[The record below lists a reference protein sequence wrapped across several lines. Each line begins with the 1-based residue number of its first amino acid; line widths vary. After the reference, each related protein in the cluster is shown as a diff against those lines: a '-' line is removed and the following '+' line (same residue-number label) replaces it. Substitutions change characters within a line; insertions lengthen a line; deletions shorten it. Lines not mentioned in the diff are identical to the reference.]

1 MHTFESPRKHISN
14 SQGMISVDFIFSLVL
29 CVGLCVV
36 LFSLTFT
43 LSMAEVAQ
51 YITFS
56 TSRAYAA
63 AHTDQDMQE
72 KIARDKF
79 SSLMANNVLKPLF
92 GAAQGSTWFQL
103 SNLEIR
109 GGGPSGQ
116 DFSSDYTYDP
126 QERAPQVGVRL
137 TFVPKILNMKVAF
150 LGSTSLDGEPFSAKL
165 TSFLIREPTFRECWD
180 LQVKKR
186 YEAILKLDSRYQ
198 ILAGKRKGE
207 YVPLEDNG
215 C

>member
-1 MHTFESPRKHISN
+1 MYTFNGPRKHISN
-14 SQGMISVDFIFSLVL
+14 SQGMISVDFIFSMVL

-51 YITFS
+51 YITYS

-63 AHTDQDMQE
+63 GHVDQDMQD

-79 SSLMANNVLKPLF
+79 ASLMANKVLKPLF
-92 GAAQGSTWFQL
+92 SSTADGSWFQL

-116 DFSSDYTYDP
+116 NFNSDYTYDSD
-126 QERAPQVGVRL
+126 ERTPHVGARV
-137 TFVPKILNMKVAF
+137 TFSPKLLNMKVAF
-150 LGSTSLDGEPFSAKL
+150 LGSTSLDGEPFGAKL
-165 TSFLIREPTFRECWD
+165 TAFLIREPTFRECWD

-186 YEAILKLDSRYQ
+186 YNAILNLDSRYK
-198 ILAGKRKGE
+198 ILAGARQNE
-207 YVPLEDNG
+207 YAPLEDNG